1 MALIAECQ
9 SSAVDFVESLILGVS
24 RTTLA
29 MAWDRHLPQGLA
41 AVHERFGSPHHAE
54 LVVGAVVAI
63 VAAQA
68 DVRGA
73 IGFSSFAVLL
83 Y

>member
-1 MALIAECQ
+1 
-9 SSAVDFVESLILGVS
+9 
-24 RTTLA
+24 